1 MPNVGYSTFDLSY
14 RKQTMCD
21 FSDLV
26 PVMCDEVV
34 PGDVLTLGGQLLIE
48 SSPTVDVV
56 KHNVNADVYYY
67 FVPYRILDD
76 NWEDFIKGGL
86 HGSTIDSAV
95 CPKWHPDTSLLE
107 GTTSKELSRS
117 LWYQLG
123 FPKVDNN
130 LILQI
135 KAIENAKFLPV
146 IYPKLAYNLV
156 YYYYYIQHI
165 FDSPSEAKFKGSGLE
180 NNETILKCNWFN
192 DYFTTALPYR
202 QRGNAASVSF
212 NLAGKLTGTFDFT
225 GYDIHGGSEF
235 SVKKLSAGLP
245 DGTIERFRNLG
256 LTHTTALPNP
266 PDVLPVTLDYLTLD
280 DIKGVSAGSFPIDNL
295 RQAILLQQYLELNT
309 RSAEFY
315 VDFIKKNFGVS
326 SGDGRYNMPEFIGS
340 SHSAVF
346 FNEVTNLN
354 GATGSELGRKVAIG
368 RSVDGAYIT
377 KFRAPEYGLIMA
389 LLTIRPDNAYYGG
402 INRQWLRHTCT
413 DFYVPSFANLPYQEV
428 YSGELLYNGEAN
440 TVFGYQGRFDEMRS
454 KQDMVC
460 WPLQKELPHRTYAR
474 SFLST
479 PKLGKE
485 FIKCEVQNNNF
496 SLQNQ
501 CQFFVEYYNS
511 IKATRP
517 MPAYSQPLQF

>member
-14 RKQTMCD
+14 RKQTMCN

-86 HGSTIDSAV
+86 HGTTIDSAV

-135 KAIENAKFLPV
+135 KAIENAKFLPI
-146 IYPKLAYNLV
+146 IYPKVAYNLV

-165 FDSPSEAKFKGSGLE
+165 FDLPSEAKFKGSSLE
-180 NNETILKCNWFN
+180 SNETILKCNWFN

-202 QRGNAASVSF
+202 QRGSAASVSF
-212 NLAGKLTGTFDFT
+212 DLATSLTGSFKFLETSSAPIPSSFNSFKINVIDAAGSAPLSIVPSDYSSSWVPRPVDYDKVVINLANGT
-225 GYDIHGGSEF
+225 
-235 SVKKLSAGLP
+235 VPA
-245 DGTIERFRNLG
+245 
-256 LTHTTALPNP
+256 
-266 PDVLPVTLDYLTLD
+266 
-280 DIKGVSAGSFPIDNL
+280 AGSFPIDNL

-377 KFRAPEYGLIMA
+377 KFRVPEYGLVMA

-413 DFYVPSFANLPYQEV
+413 DFYVPSFANLPYQEI

-440 TVFGYQGRFDEMRS
+440 KVFGYQGRFDEMRS

>member
-34 PGDVLTLGGQLLIE
+34 PGDVLTLGGQLLVE

-76 NWEDFIKGGL
+76 SWEDFIKGGL
-86 HGSTIDSAV
+86 HGSTVDTAV
-95 CPKWHPDTSLLE
+95 CPKWHPDVSLLE
-107 GTTSKELSRS
+107 GTTSKELSKS

-123 FPKVDNN
+123 FPKVDNA
-130 LILQI
+130 LLVQLESV
-135 KAIENAKFLPV
+135 ENAKFLPI
-146 IYPKLAYNLV
+146 IYPKVAYNLI
-156 YYYYYIQHI
+156 YFYYYIQHV
-165 FDSPSEAKFKGSGLE
+165 FDMVAESKFASSSLR
-180 NNETILKCNWFN
+180 NNEAILKCNWFN

-202 QRGNAASVSF
+202 QRGSISTVSL
-212 NLAGKLTGTFDFT
+212 NLGDELFGSFKFT
-225 GYDIHGGSEF
+225 VSTSPSAPPMSEIKSYAYLPQGSQGLQHSF
-235 SVKKLSAGLP
+235 LSDGRGLP
-245 DGTIERFRNLG
+245 TNALAYDRLTYSIEQPLG
-256 LTHTTALPNP
+256 
-266 PDVLPVTLDYLTLD
+266 
-280 DIKGVSAGSFPIDNL
+280 SAPASFSIDSL

-354 GATGSELGRKVAIG
+354 GASGSELGRKVAIG
-368 RSVDGAYIT
+368 RSVDGAYIS
-377 KFRAPEYGLIMA
+377 KFRVPEYGLVMA

-413 DFYVPSFANLPYQEV
+413 DFYVPSFANLPYQEI
-428 YSGELLYNGEAN
+428 YSAELLYNGEAN

-474 SFLST
+474 SFSST
-479 PKLGKE
+479 PKLGKD
-485 FIKCEVQNNNF
+485 FIRCEVQNNNF